1 MGGKFISPTKIPGG
15 NIGGQFSFSVKI
27 QGQNFKGGNLR
38 VKFQDTSE
46 DILFF
51 LSIKFVE

>member
-1 MGGKFISPTKIPGG
+1 MGGKFNSPAKIPGG

-27 QGQNFKGGNLR
+27 QGQNTRGGNLR
-38 VKFQDTSE
+38 VKFQDTSQ

-51 LSIKFVE
+51 

>member
-1 MGGKFISPTKIPGG
+1 MGGKFTSLAKIPGG

-27 QGQNFKGGNLR
+27 QGQNSKGGNLR